1 MESVGRNGDLE
12 KGKVTNLLWDML
24 TSQCLPMEHTNEDGC
39 QGIIQTSWK
48 LKRNVYWFGDISPQG
63 ITDCMKSSIGVVW
76 EVGGRRLNTEHTTS
90 CLREAQRGGKTAR
103 RHNVTDTKGGDC
115 AKDLLG
121 AGMVPETVV
130 IHLRSKSLHS
140 EGGQKESIHILNHNT
155 G

>member
-1 MESVGRNGDLE
+1 M
-12 KGKVTNLLWDML
+12 
-24 TSQCLPMEHTNEDGC
+24 
-39 QGIIQTSWK
+39 
-48 LKRNVYWFGDISPQG
+48 
-63 ITDCMKSSIGVVW
+63 
-76 EVGGRRLNTEHTTS
+76 
-90 CLREAQRGGKTAR
+90 TAR
-103 RHNVTDTKGGDC
+103 RHDVTDTKGGDC